1 MTKKSEIEGM
11 IIRKKEYKAGI
22 FIYEIR
28 NIKTDE
34 TKWVYQNDIE
44 NGFVGY
50 DNDKY
55 IWKDEYIQIQR
66 DNKINEILNGHK

>member
-1 MTKKSEIEGM
+1 MTKKSEIEGV

-34 TKWVYQNDIE
+34 TKWVYQNDI
-44 NGFVGY
+44 
-50 DNDKY
+50 DDKY

>member
-1 MTKKSEIEGM
+1 MTKKNEIEGI

-34 TKWVYQNDIE
+34 YKWVYQSEID
-44 NGFVGY
+44 
-50 DNDKY
+50 DKY

-66 DNKINEILNGHK
+66 DNKINEILMDINNRID

>member
-34 TKWVYQNDIE
+34 TKWVYQNDI
-44 NGFVGY
+44 
-50 DNDKY
+50 DDKY

>member
-1 MTKKSEIEGM
+1 MKVETKESEIEGM

-34 TKWVYQNDIE
+34 TKWVYQNDI
-44 NGFVGY
+44 
-50 DNDKY
+50 DDKY

>member
-34 TKWVYQNDIE
+34 TKWVYQNDIDDE
-44 NGFVGY
+44 
-50 DNDKY
+50 Y

>member
-1 MTKKSEIEGM
+1 MIKKSEIEGI

-34 TKWVYQNDIE
+34 TKWVYQKDI
-44 NGFVGY
+44 
-50 DNDKY
+50 DDKY

>member
-1 MTKKSEIEGM
+1 MIKKSEIEGI

-34 TKWVYQNDIE
+34 TKWVYQNDI
-44 NGFVGY
+44 
-50 DNDKY
+50 DDKY

>member
-34 TKWVYQNDIE
+34 TKWVFQNDI
-44 NGFVGY
+44 
-50 DNDKY
+50 DDKY
-55 IWKDEYIQIQR
+55 ICKDEYIQIQR
-66 DNKINEILNGHK
+66 DNKINEILNGNK

>member
-34 TKWVYQNDIE
+34 TKWVYQNDI
-44 NGFVGY
+44 Y
-50 DNDKY
+50 DKY

>member
-1 MTKKSEIEGM
+1 MTKKNEIEGI

-34 TKWVYQNDIE
+34 TKWVYQNDI
-44 NGFVGY
+44 
-50 DNDKY
+50 DDKY

>member
-1 MTKKSEIEGM
+1 MTKKNEIEGI

-34 TKWVYQNDIE
+34 TKWVYQNDI
-44 NGFVGY
+44 
-50 DNDKY
+50 DDKY

-66 DNKINEILNGHK
+66 DNKINEILMDINNRID

>member
-34 TKWVYQNDIE
+34 TKWVYQNDI
-44 NGFVGY
+44 
-50 DNDKY
+50 NDKY
-55 IWKDEYIQIQR
+55 IWKDEYR
-66 DNKINEILNGHK
+66 DNKINEILDGHK

>member
-34 TKWVYQNDIE
+34 TKWVFQNDIDDE
-44 NGFVGY
+44 
-50 DNDKY
+50 Y

>member
-34 TKWVYQNDIE
+34 TKWVYQNDI
-44 NGFVGY
+44 
-50 DNDKY
+50 NDKY
-55 IWKDEYIQIQR
+55 IWKDEYR
-66 DNKINEILNGHK
+66 DNKINEILNGYK

>member
-34 TKWVYQNDIE
+34 TKWVYQNDI
-44 NGFVGY
+44 
-50 DNDKY
+50 DDKY
-55 IWKDEYIQIQR
+55 IWKDEYR
-66 DNKINEILNGHK
+66 DNKINEILNGYK